1 MVVIADTKK
10 IPPFPVATEQAGVA
24 ICVSCTSRWST
35 ISYRIG
41 KKVRRF
47 LSTHRLSRAG
57 RRRLLRLVRGRLLL
71 SSLNLEKGIVNH
83 DAVRY
88 PVAGAW
94 TVAIVRFRFVTP
106 RPRPSAPRYRQL
118 DRPAWV
124 RACKYSAV
132 WGPGPQAR
140 FTGLHHPLF
149 FVFRISGSQGI
160 A

>member
-1 MVVIADTKK
+1 VVVIADTKK

-132 WGPGPQAR
+132 WGPRVPGP
-140 FTGLHHPLF
+140 LHRPAPSAVLCLSH
-149 FVFRISGSQGI
+149 FRAAGI